1 MADAGPPAIS
11 REACGMS
18 SAVPV
23 GVSTFGAI
31 AEDRGPLAL
40 CVIALAIT
48 FVLTRVYTRLAR
60 SHDWGSASVAGGVHL
75 HHMAVGIML
84 ILGTGLVTVA
94 FWPEGSARAFVG
106 ILFGV
111 GAGLTLDEFALWLYL
126 RDVYWTPEGRRSI
139 DATVVAVLVAALL
152 LFGGSPF
159 GLADADS
166 VPRLVAVTVIT
177 LNVLLATIAV
187 LKGKLV
193 VAFLSIFLPWIGLVS
208 AFRLAKPLSL
218 WTKWFYAPDSAKLAR
233 AQRRFGEESRL
244 TRSLQRFED
253 LLGGAPHP
261 PPPRE
266 VRDRIVG
273 GHRPIRIE
281 PAVERHQET

>member
-1 MADAGPPAIS
+1 
-11 REACGMS
+11 MS
-18 SAVPV
+18 SSVPID
-23 GVSTFGAI
+23 VSGFGAV
-31 AEDRGPLAL
+31 AEGRGPLAF
-40 CVIALAIT
+40 CVVALVIT

-60 SHDWGSASVAGGVHL
+60 SRDWGSASVAGGVHL

-94 FWPEGSARAFVG
+94 FWPEGYARAFVG

-139 DATVVAVLVAALL
+139 DATVVAVLVAVLL
-152 LFGGSPF
+152 VFGGSPF
-159 GLADADS
+159 GLADADT
-166 VPRLVAVTVIT
+166 VPRLAAVTVIV

-193 VAFLSIFLPWIGLVS
+193 VAFLSIFLHWIGLVS

-218 WTKWFYAPDSAKLAR
+218 WTKWFYAPDSLKLVR
-233 AQRRFGEESRL
+233 AQRRFGEESTL

-253 LLGGAPHP
+253 FLGGGPHLP
-261 PPPRE
+261 SPGE
-266 VRDRIVG
+266 VRDRVVG
-273 GHRPIRIE
+273 GHRPIRTE
-281 PAVERHQET
+281 PAVERHQES